1 LIEGLAV
8 DVIVV
13 VTGAVVAVVVIV
25 VSSVVTVV
33 GAAVGTDE
41 TVTCVIF
48 TVYTFSITVRF
59 TGSVAGLMRY
69 P

>member
-8 DVIVV
+8 DVDFVVVAAVVAAVV
-13 VTGAVVAVVVIV
+13 VTT
-25 VSSVVTVV
+25 VVTVV
-33 GAAVGTDE
+33 GAAVGTDA

-48 TVYTFSITVRF
+48 TIYTFSSAARF
-59 TGSVAGLMRY
+59 DVSEAGLVRY